1 LIYHNIYI
9 PVYTLVLFQ
18 KEVHILKVKLNKFFV
33 LSVVLIFS
41 FSLVVF
47 AQRISDGEFNDDGRF
62 KDEFRDDNIEFKTEF
77 RDDGDR
83 IEVRTEIRQGDDRYE
98 FRERRDFEPD
108 FGPEYENR
116 EQMLFGRLFGLIEDD
131 INEFELLKLCGNPD
145 RIADIVIDNVKGR
158 IGDISNACS
167 DFGKEEIECK
177 ERVEEDCSQIGQP
190 DLSYARDERERK
202 ELQAYAC
209 PPNKDLIVELCVD
222 NSREWID
229 DRLNYLEEDCE
240 IEWKQ
245 YGGARD
251 PECDRL
257 EREQFCDKGNFIE
270 QCLERYEPYDVQ
282 CPDVFP
288 PECNNGYLEEE
299 FGQNGCLINSFCVE
313 FDEPENFDECEG
325 IYDPV
330 CGDDG
335 VTYSNKCEAERSGT
349 RYSFGEC
356 QQCPITEEDALRM
369 ENDCFR
375 ENGEPERFYDNDCIS
390 EVKCHIKEQ
399 CPVSDEEIRRK
410 YDDCVA
416 TNGNPEDIL
425 ENDCV
430 VDVLCHSV
438 ETDQTGA
445 GSIPSDSENN
455 GDGTSDGNL
464 ITGNVVGISGAFTY
478 EQAKEECEREW
489 GYEQDYCRD
498 LSERCDKNNFVDQ
511 CVQRQKEN
519 IEFDL
524 ENSKRQCERDA
535 NIQVR
540 HSERE
545 CSRMDVDRD
554 RCFEEGSRQCS
565 QMEGLA
571 SDCHATMTEEN
582 FRAFI
587 IKESEKHC
595 KFVPFLKK
603 YDDFSKYEKM
613 EIILAVLDTVSEEEI
628 SKLGS
633 VVEDLDRKF
642 ELDGK
647 IIFEGMISP
656 NRFVD
661 IKRLNFVVNA
671 KLNAPESSDVAKERK
686 REIISRLNLQRV
698 VEKLLEIRETD
709 ISSEYKYLIEDKAS
723 DLLDASD
730 EIDEIEAKENSKGIG
745 YKIRLFLGL
754 AKDLEEGEIQI
765 LERSKKRL
773 ETSITTLS
781 KLVDTIPDD
790 IAKAILKA
798 QVEDLE
804 NQKADMDDLINQKQ
818 RKAAGLLRLFG
829 LFG

>member
-1 LIYHNIYI
+1 M
-9 PVYTLVLFQ
+9 
-18 KEVHILKVKLNKFFV
+18 
-33 LSVVLIFS
+33 
-41 FSLVVF
+41 VVF
-47 AQRISDGEFNDDGRF
+47 AQRISDGEFNDNNFDGG
-62 KDEFRDDNIEFKTEF
+62 DFRD
-77 RDDGDR
+77 
-83 IEVRTEIRQGDDRYE
+83 VRTIEIEDDRFEERYK
-98 FRERRDFEPD
+98 FRERREFEPD

-116 EQMLFGRLFGLIEDD
+116 EEMLFGRLFGLIEDD

-145 RIADIVIDNVKGR
+145 RIADIVIDKVKGR
-158 IGDISNACS
+158 IGSISNACS

-177 ERVEEDCSQIGQP
+177 ERVKDDCSQIGQP
-190 DLSYARDERERK
+190 NLRYARDERERK
-202 ELQAYAC
+202 EMQAYAC
-209 PPNKDLIVELCVD
+209 PPNKGLIVELCVED
-222 NSREWID
+222 SREWID

-245 YGGARD
+245 YGGARN
-251 PECDRL
+251 PECERL

-270 QCLERYEPYDVQ
+270 QCLERYEPFDVQ
-282 CPDVFP
+282 CPEVYP
-288 PECNNGYLEEE
+288 PDCTNGYIEEE
-299 FGQNGCLINSFCVE
+299 FDNNGCLINSFCVE
-313 FDEPENFDECEG
+313 FDEPEIFDECEG
-325 IYDPV
+325 IYNPV
-330 CGDDG
+330 CGNDG
-335 VTYSNKCEAERSGT
+335 LTYSNKCEAERSGVG
-349 RYSFGEC
+349 YSFGEC
-356 QQCPITEEDALRM
+356 QQCPITEEDALRI

-375 ENGEPERFYDNDCIS
+375 ENGEPERFYDGECIS
-390 EVKCHIKEQ
+390 EVKCRIKEQ
-399 CPVSDEEIRRK
+399 CPVSVEEIKRK

-430 VDVLCHSV
+430 VDVVCHITST
-438 ETDQTGA
+438 ESTGA
-445 GSIPSDSENN
+445 GGIPSDSENN
-455 GDGTSDGNL
+455 ADGNL

-478 EQAKEECEREW
+478 EQAKEECAREW
-489 GYEQDYCRD
+489 SYEQDYCRD
-498 LSERCDKNNFVDQ
+498 LNERCDKNNYVDQ
-511 CVQRQKEN
+511 CVQSGKEN

-535 NIQVR
+535 NLQIR

-545 CSRMDVDRD
+545 CSRMDVDKQ
-554 RCFEEGSRQCS
+554 RCFDEGSRQCS
-565 QMEGLA
+565 RMEGLA
-571 SDCHATMTEEN
+571 SECHATMTEEN

-587 IKESEKHC
+587 IRETEKHC

-603 YDDFSKYEKM
+603 EGDFSKYEKM
-613 EIILAVLDTVSEEEI
+613 EIILAVLDTVSEEQI
-628 SKLGS
+628 SKLES
-633 VVEDLDRKF
+633 IVDDLDRKF
-642 ELDGK
+642 VLEGK

-671 KLNAPESSDVAKERK
+671 KLNAPEASDTATERK
-686 REIISRLNLQRV
+686 RGIISRLNPQRV
-698 VEKLLEIRETD
+698 VEKLLEIRDTD
-709 ISSEYKYLIEDKAS
+709 ISSEYKYLIENKAS
-723 DLLDASD
+723 DLLEASD
-730 EIDEIEAKENSKGIG
+730 EIDEVEEKEESKGIG

-754 AKDLEEGEIQI
+754 ARDIEEGEIQI

-804 NQKADMDDLINQKQ
+804 RQKADMDDLIKSKQ